1 MNLGLEPE
9 DRARLIEQ
17 ALYFAV
23 GFLVASLAAVVW
35 TPIVSRRARRLAEAR
50 ARLQAPVSEKQAIA
64 ERDALRAQHAV
75 DQVRLERRLTLA
87 EEASIALRSE
97 LGRQSVKVITLEAD
111 AAEQTSFDFDRRKQI
126 EELSAERRDLEVAL
140 GASQIALHDLA
151 VQRDR
156 AGAVEAVAVSRQIE
170 LEAEAS
176 RSRARTAILEAQNE
190 SLGARR
196 DDLMR
201 SAKAAAE
208 KAEALR
214 ADLAASLAAQTARA
228 RHLDERLR
236 EAAALNE
243 SLAGTVS
250 RGEESQ
256 AESRLRLAD
265 LESRL
270 AASERVREETLLENG
285 RQLAAL
291 ADREAALKAALARTV
306 ELKARLA
313 QVRADARANE
323 SAAALR
329 AETLITAH
337 AAMEG
342 SLRAAR
348 ADRESVQRD
357 NDALRAR
364 VAALTAS
371 GLNAVDDAALRE
383 SIERLGREVN
393 RLFSAQKSAARDD
406 LAPAGRFPFAGPE
419 AGLLVDS
426 TNEGRQTF
434 AEGPARRLARSRA
447 PDR

>member
-1 MNLGLEPE
+1 MNQGLEPE

-17 ALYFAV
+17 TLYFAV

-35 TPIVSRRARRLAEAR
+35 TPIVSRRARRLSEAR
-50 ARLQAPVSEKQAIA
+50 ARLQAPISEKQAIA

-75 DQVRLERRLTLA
+75 EQVRLERRMALA

-97 LGRQSVKVITLEAD
+97 LGRQTVKVITLEAD
-111 AAEQTSFDFDRRKQI
+111 AAEHKSFDFDRRKQI

-140 GASQIALHDLA
+140 GASESVLHDVV

-156 AGAVEAVAVSRQIE
+156 AGAAEAAAASRQTE

-176 RSRARTAILEAQNE
+176 LNRARTAILEAQNE
-190 SLGARR
+190 SLEARR

-208 KAEALR
+208 KAEAAR
-214 ADLAASLAAQTARA
+214 ADLAASLAAQRA
-228 RHLDERLR
+228 RTRDLDERLS
-236 EAAALNE
+236 EAIALNE
-243 SLAGTVS
+243 SLAETVS
-250 RGEESQ
+250 RGKESES
-256 AESRLRLAD
+256 ESRLRVAD

-270 AASERVREETLLENG
+270 AASEQVREETLLENG
-285 RQLAAL
+285 RQLATL
-291 ADREAALKAALARTV
+291 ADREAALKAALAQTV
-306 ELKARLA
+306 ELEAHLA
-313 QVRADARANE
+313 QVGADE

-329 AETLITAH
+329 AETLIAAH

-342 SLRAAR
+342 SLRAAL

-364 VAALTAS
+364 VMALTAS
-371 GLNAVDDAALRE
+371 GLGADDDAALRE

-393 RLFSAQKSAARDD
+393 SLFSAQKSTLD
-406 LAPAGRFPFAGPE
+406 LAPAAQFPFAGPE

-426 TNEGRQTF
+426 SNDGRQKF
-434 AEGPARRLARSRA
+434 AEGPARRVARSSA